1 MYIPKLNE
9 VTDEPTLWALM
20 REFNFALLISSD
32 AAGVPFATPVPF
44 TMDESKRVLRTHIAK
59 ANPQWKHLEPDRDVL
74 VVFQAEH
81 ALISPRWYES
91 SPQVPTWNY
100 ATVHAYGRPRILE
113 FAELRAQLGA
123 LMDHHAHTDHM
134 RDLPEEFVD
143 RLQNG
148 IVGIE
153 VAVMKLEGK
162 FKLSQNKSEQ
172 DQRNVIQHLD
182 QQGELERGVAARMQA
197 NLENVNPEN
206 VNLGA
211 KS

>member
-9 VTDEPTLWALM
+9 VTDDPTLWALM
-20 REFNFALLISSD
+20 RKFNFALLISND
-32 AAGVPFATPVPF
+32 GTGVPFATPVPF
-44 TMDESKRVLRTHIAK
+44 TMDEGRRVLRTHIAR
-59 ANPQWKHLEPDRDVL
+59 ANPQWKHLEPEREVL

-100 ATVHAYGRPRILE
+100 ATVHAYGRPRILDA
-113 FAELRAQLGA
+113 AELRAQLGA
-123 LMDHHAHTDHM
+123 LMDHHAHTDDMH
-134 RDLPEEFVD
+134 DLPEEFVD

-153 VAVMKLEGK
+153 VTVTRLEGK
-162 FKLSQNKSEQ
+162 FKLSQNKSER
-172 DQRNVIQHLD
+172 DQRNVIEHLEA
-182 QQGELERGVAARMQA
+182 QGKLEQGMAARMKA
-197 NLENVNPEN
+197 NLENMNRK
-206 VNLGA
+206 A